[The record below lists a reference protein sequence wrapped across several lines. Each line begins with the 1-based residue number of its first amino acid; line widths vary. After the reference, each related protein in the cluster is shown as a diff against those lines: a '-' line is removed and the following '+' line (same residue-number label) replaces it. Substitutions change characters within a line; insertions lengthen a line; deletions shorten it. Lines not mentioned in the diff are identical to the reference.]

1 VGCCSLVVVA
11 VDASAVVAV
20 DASAVVAGAGA
31 GGRVVAA
38 VAS

>member
-20 DASAVVAGAGA
+20 DASAVVAAAGA